1 MVTAMGEQLKRSL
14 QAERTSKP
22 SEEVTSESPQ
32 HSSDSDVTSID
43 LFEPIKKQPFIRK
56 CSQNNIFVT
65 SEEEEDE
72 EEDTGIL
79 PQKEPACQQHP
90 QKVWVE
96 LDKDTL
102 EALKEMPRLVAT
114 MKAALDEIS
123 GSSSSGSCSSS
134 GDSQQTGRNTGSNDL
149 MFLGNSSVQVS
160 TRLFQRLGNR
170 RMSLFTQE
178 LATLIFGNETLA
190 KSTLTGKGKSAE
202 TLDPEKV
209 NAIIDTVRGKYPGT
223 EVSTIRAL
231 LRRKCTQTACR
242 PQLVTMGTQTKE
254 SCLRDEYVD
263 NEDIVSLSSDRPE
276 SDASEFIQSSAGS
289 SDGESDMDAGHDN

>member
-1 MVTAMGEQLKRSL
+1 M
-14 QAERTSKP
+14 P
-22 SEEVTSESPQ
+22 SEEEE
-32 HSSDSDVTSID
+32 D
-43 LFEPIKKQPFIRK
+43 
-56 CSQNNIFVT
+56 
-65 SEEEEDE
+65 EEEEDE

-114 MKAALDEIS
+114 MKAALDKMS

-149 MFLGNSSVQVS
+149 MFLGNSSVQ
-160 TRLFQRLGNR
+160 
-170 RMSLFTQE
+170 E

-202 TLDPEKV
+202 TLDPEKED
-209 NAIIDTVRGKYPGT
+209 IDAGR
-223 EVSTIRAL
+223 E
-231 LRRKCTQTACR
+231 
-242 PQLVTMGTQTKE
+242 
-254 SCLRDEYVD
+254 CLIKGLCIYL
-263 NEDIVSLSSDRPE
+263 NEDPEDLLKEYMVKLVRISRTDILILSGGSWLNFPG
-276 SDASEFIQSSAGS
+276 SVQSAEVVLVLSRSHVALTGT
-289 SDGESDMDAGHDN
+289 

>member
-1 MVTAMGEQLKRSL
+1 PSLVSSYIFSSISSSRPILKLPSLVSYIFSTSSSCLILKCVQTMVAAMGEQLKRSL

-22 SEEVTSESPQ
+22 SEE
-32 HSSDSDVTSID
+32 
-43 LFEPIKKQPFIRK
+43 
-56 CSQNNIFVT
+56 
-65 SEEEEDE
+65 
-72 EEDTGIL
+72 
-79 PQKEPACQQHP
+79 KEPACQQHP

-96 LDKDTL
+96 LDQDTL

-114 MKAALDEIS
+114 MKAALDKIS

-231 LRRKCTQTACR
+231 LRRKCNN
-242 PQLVTMGTQTKE
+242 E
-254 SCLRDEYVD
+254 SYKT
-263 NEDIVSLSSDRPE
+263 NIPPK
-276 SDASEFIQSSAGS
+276 
-289 SDGESDMDAGHDN
+289 